1 MSMNDSSNRRPVM
14 VGLFVFIGLAILIA
28 GILMI
33 GNLHETFK
41 RKMKII
47 ALFEDVGGLQAGNN
61 VWFSGVKIGTVKSL
75 HFYKE
80 SQVQVII
87 NIEVKAQEYIRKN
100 AMIKTGTDG
109 LIGNK
114 ILIIYGGSP
123 RAPQVEDGDTLL
135 VEKSFSQEDMVNTFQ
150 ESNTNLKSITMDI
163 KKLSAT
169 LASGEGTIGKF
180 INDNHV
186 YDNIE
191 ATTGSLRRA
200 SSNAEQLL
208 LSLNTFTTGL
218 NSKEGLAHE
227 LATDTVVFK
236 SLKNAVQQLA
246 QIVDTVG
253 LIATSLTAERKN
265 PTGTLGVLLYDTA
278 SGARMKTMIINMESS
293 SRNLNEDLEAAQH
306 NFLLRRYFKK
316 KEKEKRDSLKY

>member
-135 VEKSFSQEDMVNTFQ
+135 VAKSFSQEDMVNTFQ

-316 KEKEKRDSLKY
+316 KEKAKRDSLKY

>member
-200 SSNAEQLL
+200 SYNAEQLL

-218 NSKEGLAHE
+218 NSNEGLAHE

-316 KEKEKRDSLKY
+316 KEKAKRDSLKY

>member
-1 MSMNDSSNRRPVM
+1 M

-135 VEKSFSQEDMVNTFQ
+135 VAKSFSQEDMVNTFQ

-316 KEKEKRDSLKY
+316 KEKAKRDSLKY

>member
-1 MSMNDSSNRRPVM
+1 MNDSPNRRPVM
-14 VGLFVFIGLAILIA
+14 VGLFVFIGLAILIT

-47 ALFEDVGGLQAGNN
+47 ALFDDVGGLQAGNN
-61 VWFSGVKIGTVKSL
+61 VWFSGVKIGTVRSL

-80 SQVQVII
+80 SQVQVVI

-123 RAPQVEDGDTLL
+123 RAQQVEDGDTLL
-135 VEKSFSQEDMVNTFQ
+135 VEKTFSQEDMVNTFQ
-150 ESNTNLKSITMDI
+150 ESNQNLKAITTDL

-180 INDNHV
+180 INDNQV
-186 YDNIE
+186 YDNID

-200 SSNAEQLL
+200 SSNAEQMLI
-208 LSLNTFTTGL
+208 SLNTFTTGL
-218 NSKEGLAHE
+218 NSKGGLAHE
-227 LATDTVVFK
+227 LATDTAVFK
-236 SLKNAVQQLA
+236 SLKNAVRQLS

-253 LIATSLTAERKN
+253 LVATSLKAQEKN
-265 PTGTLGVLLYDTA
+265 PTSAAGVLLYDPIT
-278 SGARMKTMIINMESS
+278 GARMKAMIKNLESS
-293 SRNLNEDLEAAQH
+293 SSNLNEDLEAAQH
-306 NFLLRRYFKK
+306 NFLFRRYFKK
-316 KEKEKRDSLKY
+316 KEKVKRDSLRN

>member
-316 KEKEKRDSLKY
+316 KEKAKRDSLKY

>member
-1 MSMNDSSNRRPVM
+1 M